1 MSKKYLVVFLLIM
14 KSYIISS
21 VILLLIVWCN
31 VASAQI
37 NNNVSKA
44 EEAERIRQIG
54 HTYFNA
60 KKYDSALFNYNIALE
75 KFRVLSDSLSIAKC
89 YNNIANS
96 QLFLGNNEEAIFAY
110 YAAIK
115 INKLLNNSKVLTGNY
130 INLAS
135 YYYRQKEFNLA
146 LQYYL
151 EAKDEVAKTGDAP
164 RLGLIYSGLGSIL
177 SEKTFEGHNYT
188 LANTY
193 YHNALSKYVESQDS
207 SKISA
212 VYNNLGVLL
221 SDEYK
226 YDSALFYYSKSIAI
240 KSVLGDKRGQ
250 IMTLLNMGNIYME
263 QGNYGIALNYY
274 TKGSELAIQFEDNVN
289 YLHFLTNILK
299 CKIKLGKSKEA
310 DSLFAIYNSLND
322 SIYDQEKAKNLKKLE
337 VLYETQKIGND
348 LKDQIKQTK
357 AKTRLSYW
365 YLTLAIGIAILFILT
380 VLIFIQR
387 QRFQQRIKAQELDR
401 LKHEQEIIGLNAI
414 MQGQED
420 ERNRIAEDIHDRLG
434 AGLAAIKLFS
444 EYMEHSNPQLTK
456 MLDKAITDTREISH
470 NLSTEMITRFGL
482 AHAINDLVQDINQS
496 NAVVG
501 TFIATDIDKRF
512 KKNIEKAIYYVILE
526 LLNNLIKHASA
537 SLFSIQLTYFEGII
551 DLIYEDDGQGFVV
564 EESKLNGMGMQN
576 LKARIESIKGFF
588 SIASEPN
595 KGVQV
600 VISVPISTD
609 DITSD

>member
-1 MSKKYLVVFLLIM
+1 MR
-14 KSYIISS
+14 SYIIGS
-21 VILLLIVWCN
+21 VILVFIVWCN
-31 VASAQI
+31 VAAAQI

-44 EEAERIRQIG
+44 EEAELIRQIG

-60 KKYDSALFNYNIALE
+60 KKYDSALVNYSIALE
-75 KFRVLSDSLSIAKC
+75 KFRALSDSLSIAKC
-89 YNNIANS
+89 YNNIGNS
-96 QLFLGNNEEAIFAY
+96 QLFLGNNEDAITSY
-110 YAAIK
+110 YLAIK
-115 INKLLNNSKVLTGNY
+115 INKLLNNSRVLIGNY

-135 YYYRQKEFNLA
+135 YYYRQKEFGLA

-151 EAKDEVAKTGDAP
+151 EAKDEVAKTNDVS
-164 RLGLIYSGLGSIL
+164 RLGSIYSGLGSIL
-177 SEKTFEGHNYT
+177 SEKTFEGRNYT

-193 YHNALSKYVESQDS
+193 YHNALSKYVVSQDS

-221 SDEYK
+221 SDQYK
-226 YDSALFYYSKSIAI
+226 YDSALFYYSTSIAI
-240 KSVLGDKRGQ
+240 KSALGDKRGQ
-250 IMTLLNMGNIYME
+250 IMTLLNVGNIYME
-263 QGNYGIALNYY
+263 QGNCEIALKYYNKGASIALDYDDRTNYY
-274 TKGSELAIQFEDNVN
+274 HLI
-289 YLHFLTNILK
+289 TNILK
-299 CKIKLGKSKEA
+299 CKLKLGELEAA
-310 DSLFAIYNSLND
+310 DSLFIIYNDLSDSLFN
-322 SIYDQEKAKNLKKLE
+322 QEKARNLKELE

-365 YLTLAIGIAILFILT
+365 YLALAIGIAVLFILT

-401 LKHEQEIIGLNAI
+401 LKHEQEIIGLNAL

-420 ERNRIAEDIHDRLG
+420 ERNRIAEDIHDKLG

-444 EYMEHSNPQLTK
+444 EYMEHSNPKLTK

-482 AHAINDLVQDINQS
+482 AYAINDLVEDINQS

-501 TFIATDIDKRF
+501 NFIATDIDKRF
-512 KKNIEKAIYYVILE
+512 RKNIEKAIYYVILE
-526 LLNNLIKHASA
+526 LLNNMIKHASA

-564 EESKLNGMGMQN
+564 DESKLNGMGMQN
-576 LKARIESIKGFF
+576 LKARIESIKGSF

-600 VISVPISTD
+600 VISVPISMD